1 MKERETEVD
10 LIMMVIFTNEN
21 LNRKKRIFLE
31 SKKKK
36 DILADVI
43 YFHGFLLIG
52 LMDFRN
58 LFEIFLTIRYHKFVE
73 VIFLVAF
80 IEHIFHYIKKKPLNT
95 KKNQCNFNLL
105 MNIEL
110 LKLKLGLL
118 YNSVEIDEG

>member
-1 MKERETEVD
+1 
-10 LIMMVIFTNEN
+10 MMVIFTNEN

-80 IEHIFHYIKKKPLNT
+80 IEHIFHYIKKKPL
-95 KKNQCNFNLL
+95 KF
-105 MNIEL
+105 
-110 LKLKLGLL
+110 
-118 YNSVEIDEG
+118 